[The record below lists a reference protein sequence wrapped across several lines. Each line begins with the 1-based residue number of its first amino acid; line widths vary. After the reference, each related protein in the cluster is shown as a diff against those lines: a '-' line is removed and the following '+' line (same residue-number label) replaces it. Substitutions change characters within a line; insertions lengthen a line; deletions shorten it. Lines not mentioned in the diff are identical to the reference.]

1 MKEIFLSSKLEETET
16 IEGEKKIGREG
27 NISVF
32 NKYRKI
38 NGDMTSMK
46 RMGSSK
52 KKRNTQNVPFF
63 RSRMSYNKI

>member
-52 KKRNTQNVPFF
+52 KKKEHPKCSFF
-63 RSRMSYNKI
+63 LGQE